1 MPKQLRPL
9 NLPTP
14 CHRNWLDIMSASPY
28 ADKKIDTYNQGV
40 LVELLQN
47 RVADLLGKE
56 KALFFHKG
64 VIAQLTALKVVAE
77 NSNKQNVIL
86 HPNSHIVANEKD
98 AYQALL
104 GLRGIE
110 LGQPSSPFTY
120 NDVCTVTESVGSLVV
135 ELPLRRAGFKL
146 TPWRELQKM
155 RNWCTEHDCH
165 FHMDGARL
173 WESTPYYQKPIDEL
187 AQLFDSVYLSFYK
200 GLGGLSGAILVGD
213 VAFIEQCKTWRS
225 RLGGDMYSAFPMLI
239 TALEGLDH
247 QLPLIP
253 AWVERAHEIAEALSA
268 VDKVRVN
275 KPQTN
280 GFLVFLEGPLE
291 ALNNGVD
298 DLNQQFGLSLFYQ
311 IMPTAVS
318 DIQQLELQVGPAA
331 DAISTAEIVAYFKAL
346 VELG

>member
-14 CHRNWLDIMSASPY
+14 SHRNWLDIMSASPY
-28 ADKKIDTYNQGV
+28 VDKKIDTYNQGA

-77 NSNKQNVIL
+77 NSNKQNVIV

-110 LGQPSSPFTY
+110 LGQPFAPFIY
-120 NDVCTVTESVGSLVV
+120 DDVSTVTESVGSLVV

-146 TPWRELQKM
+146 TPWRELQKI

-187 AQLFDSVYLSFYK
+187 ARLFDSVYLSFYK

-213 VAFIEQCKTWRS
+213 APFIEQCKTWRS

-280 GFLVFLEGPLE
+280 GFLVFLEGSLE

-318 DIQQLELQVGPAA
+318 HIQQLELQVGPAA
-331 DAISTAEIVAYFKAL
+331 SAISTAEIVAYFKAL
-346 VELG
+346 VKLG